1 MQSAAGL
8 AEGRKRPGTG
18 DPADRDAKNVGGRA
32 KGRRLMLA
40 LDRALLLDAQGRPI
54 TKHCK
59 TNSDDWEE
67 VQDFANRFYM
77 PYLCKPIGKNLRPNS
92 IMYATNINRIVVTR
106 FSYGVPIH
114 LSKFDPVE
122 GKIIV
127 LTTLRGHLRHSVG
140 LSDSAVTARGES
152 FVADCSRA
160 EYWLE
165 GDGRHLQI
173 NLTIPHDVVEEIART
188 WFDVAPD
195 ERLWREKV
203 KFGGGESSWMA
214 LLEYAARL
222 LSEAPEKM
230 ESGRVGAHLEEAI
243 CVELLR
249 NWAERADIS
258 LTRETVGAAPRHV
271 KWAENFIRAEAAR
284 APTISEVA
292 REAGVSVRA
301 LSDAFRRFR
310 DTTPGAVLREQRLQG
325 VRHALLAA
333 GPGETVASV
342 ASAWG
347 YVNFG
352 MFARAYQRRFGELPS
367 RTLGRARDR

>member
-1 MQSAAGL
+1 
-8 AEGRKRPGTG
+8 
-18 DPADRDAKNVGGRA
+18 
-32 KGRRLMLA
+32 MLA
-40 LDRALLLDAQGRPI
+40 LDRALLLDAHGRQI

-59 TNSDDWEE
+59 TSSNDWEE
-67 VQDFANRFYM
+67 VQDFSNRFYM
-77 PYLCKPIGKNLRPNS
+77 PYRVKPIGKNLRPKS

-106 FSYGVPIH
+106 FSYGVPIY
-114 LSKFDPVE
+114 LSQFDTRS
-122 GKIIV
+122 KIVV
-127 LTTLRGHLRHSVG
+127 LTTLRGHLQHSVG
-140 LSDSAVTARGES
+140 LDDSAVTGRGES

-160 EYWLE
+160 DYWLE

-173 NLTIPHDVVEEIART
+173 NLTIPHDVLEEIARN
-188 WFDVAPD
+188 WFGATPD
-195 ERLWREKV
+195 DRLWREKV
-203 KFGGGESSWMA
+203 KFGSGNSSWMA

-222 LSEAPEKM
+222 LSEAPDKVECG
-230 ESGRVGAHLEEAI
+230 SIGTCLEEAI

-249 NWAERADIS
+249 NWAERADVS
-258 LTRETVGAAPRHV
+258 LTRDALGAAPRHV

-292 REAGVSVRA
+292 SEAGVSVRA

-310 DTTPGAVLREQRLQG
+310 DTTPGAFLREQRLQG
-325 VRHALLAA
+325 VREALLGA

-342 ASAWG
+342 VSLWG

-367 RTLGRARDR
+367 KTLGRARDR

>member
-1 MQSAAGL
+1 
-8 AEGRKRPGTG
+8 
-18 DPADRDAKNVGGRA
+18 
-32 KGRRLMLA
+32 MLA

-59 TNSDDWEE
+59 TNSNDWEE

-77 PYLCKPIGKNLRPNS
+77 PYVCTPTGKNLRPKS
-92 IMYATNINRIVVTR
+92 IMYATNINRIVATR

-114 LSKFDPVE
+114 LKKFDPTQ

-140 LSDSAVTARGES
+140 VNDSAITARGES
-152 FVADCSRA
+152 FVADCSRTD
-160 EYWLE
+160 YWLD
-165 GDGRHLQI
+165 GDAQHLQI
-173 NLTIPHDVVEEIART
+173 NLTIPHDVVAEIALN
-188 WFDVAPD
+188 WFDAAPD
-195 ERLWREKV
+195 DRLWREKV
-203 KFGGGESSWMA
+203 KFGGSDSSWIA

-222 LSEAPEKM
+222 MSEAPDKV
-230 ESGRVGAHLEEAI
+230 ESGPLGAHLEEAI

-249 NWAERADIS
+249 NWAAVAQVS
-258 LTRETVGAAPRHV
+258 LNREPSGAAPRHV

-284 APTISEVA
+284 APTIAEIA

-301 LSDAFRRFR
+301 LSEAFRRFR
-310 DTTPGAVLREQRLQG
+310 DTTPGAFLREQRLQG
-325 VRHALLAA
+325 VRNALLAA
-333 GPGETVASV
+333 NPGETIASI

-352 MFARAYQRRFGELPS
+352 MFAHAYQQRFGELPS
-367 RTLGRARDR
+367 KTLGRARDR